1 MMRNVFATAVTCMDG
16 RIQIPVIEYM
26 KSTFSAA
33 YVDVI
38 TEPGPNKILSDNT
51 DASMIGSI
59 KRRVAISVEK
69 HGSKVIAIV
78 GHHDCA
84 GNPADTE
91 NQRRHTLT
99 AMDVV
104 KKWGFNAQIIGLWV
118 DAEWKVHEVGPR
130 T

>member
-26 KSTFSAA
+26 KNTFGAA

-59 KRRVAISVEK
+59 RRRVAISVQK
-69 HGSKVIAIV
+69 HGSKLIAIV

-91 NQRRHTLT
+91 NQRRHTLA
-99 AMDVV
+99 AMGVV

-118 DAEWKVHEVGPR
+118 DEAWKVHEVEPR